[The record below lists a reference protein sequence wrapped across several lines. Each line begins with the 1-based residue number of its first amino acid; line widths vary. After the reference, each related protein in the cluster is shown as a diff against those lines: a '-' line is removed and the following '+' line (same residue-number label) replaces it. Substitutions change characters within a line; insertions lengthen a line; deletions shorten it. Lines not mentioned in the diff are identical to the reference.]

1 MACTE
6 CALVLCLSMYSSC
19 LHFPFF
25 PANIHVHRHVHV
37 INLCGTGWI
46 NEPSQVEVS
55 GFVLVGVCV
64 SSVSHEVAQ
73 FPGFSLFSVC
83 LYETDLLGAL
93 HGHMFYQIT
102 CPLTSLLL
110 H

>member
-1 MACTE
+1 MCTCPVPFYVQQLFAFSIFSCKHT
-6 CALVLCLSMYSSC
+6 CAQ
-19 LHFPFF
+19 P
-25 PANIHVHRHVHV
+25 RQV